1 MVATYKNTV
10 LCFTSTETIG
20 SYNISITHCQSEEAD
35 QRLIRHILHC
45 ILAQYKKIVVHTV
58 DAGVFILLIP
68 YVSQFYDFCTDFN
81 VYAHMVNWVCEYYDV
96 ISAIFDL
103 DKETCNALPFF
114 MHSLDVTL
122 YQVFFQRENAGRG
135 THGIK
140 VNRRMYW
147 QIFFF

>member
-10 LCFTSTETIG
+10 LCFTSIETID

-81 VYAHMVNWVCEYYDV
+81 IYAHMVN
-96 ISAIFDL
+96 
-103 DKETCNALPFF
+103 
-114 MHSLDVTL
+114 
-122 YQVFFQRENAGRG
+122 
-135 THGIK
+135 
-140 VNRRMYW
+140 
-147 QIFFF
+147 